1 MCSGLS
7 SREKHYLQ
15 VAIYLLS
22 KKETS
27 KLVWQYAN
35 INLHSRDLKPENLLL
50 DDKGY
55 LVLTDF
61 GLCKE
66 DMQGSKTT
74 STFCGTPEYLAPE
87 IILKK
92 PYDKTV
98 DWWCLG
104 SVLYEMIF
112 GLVRIAELA

>member
-1 MCSGLS
+1 M
-7 SREKHYLQ
+7 
-15 VAIYLLS
+15 
-22 KKETS
+22 
-27 KLVWQYAN
+27 
-35 INLHSRDLKPENLLL
+35 

-112 GLVRIAELA
+112 GMGVKVFNGKMKAAAKLIENTVEIQVIIISQL